1 MARRKIGKRDGSFE
15 PTDPEFEKHAGLG
28 SEEVRPE
35 DTAWLGENLDYDR
48 EPYLKQLESEDVLL
62 HILISIVD
70 TYPSKLKSTSKGRS
84 SRDDR
89 AEKAL
94 DFLTG
99 RRREKGRPTK
109 NMQAILL
116 DVAEKYFVTRF
127 YTPDEKYLDTII
139 WEVLVEHGTNP
150 DLDED
155 DRSSAIRP
163 IRAAFNKDKDRLIT
177 RITSDGKDALS
188 VRDAKVRYA
197 VSVLREIGAL
207 GSSRSEG

>member
-1 MARRKIGKRDGSFE
+1 MARRRIGQRIAPLE
-15 PTDPEFEKHAGLG
+15 PADPEFEKYAGFG
-28 SEEVRPE
+28 SEEVRT
-35 DTAWLGENLDYDR
+35 DDIAWLGDDLDYDR
-48 EPYLKQLESEDVLL
+48 EPYLKQLDSEDILL
-62 HILISIVD
+62 HILLYVVD

-94 DFLTG
+94 EFLTG

-116 DVAEKYFVTRF
+116 DAARKYFETRF
-127 YTPDEKYLDTII
+127 HTPDEKYLDTII
-139 WEVLVEHGTNP
+139 WEVLVEHGTDP

-155 DRSSAIRP
+155 ARSNAIRL
-163 IRAAFNKDKDRLIT
+163 IRVAFKKDKDRLIT
-177 RITSDGKDALS
+177 QITSDGKDALS

-197 VSVLREIGAL
+197 VAVLREIGAL
-207 GSSRSEG
+207 GNSGSEG